1 MLDQV
6 FFPLKILFGL
16 NISVNDVMDVGAEF
30 ICLVNNKTKMF
41 CKDNIKNME
50 KYLPEVYILLPNI
63 KPMVPGD
70 RSLLAIGGNF
80 KFLEGS
86 LFHY

>member
-1 MLDQV
+1 M
-6 FFPLKILFGL
+6 KISVSYVL
-16 NISVNDVMDVGAEF
+16 NIGANF
-30 ICLVNNKTKMF
+30 ICLLNNKTKMF

-86 LFHY
+86 LFHYQRGEMEYKI